1 MYLGRWRQSWPGLE
15 DLARTNKLAA
25 RSEAGHVSWLI
36 SGRIRFPFVHATLPS
51 VGFLSIGIPLY
62 LRQFKFLAPGG
73 RLQAPAPSNF
83 FRIAAMMIPERRS
96 ISNTYS
102 CILFLFLF
110 FFLRGVNPF
119 LAPNGTIE
127 SPSNWKYWK
136 HFAKSLAKIIPARR
150 IELERW
156 LLWIDHIVYR
166 FRIGIVEFELLL
178 IPLLCR
184 AIFLVILSV

>member
-102 CILFLFLF
+102 CILFLFTRREPVSRSQWNNRIALELKILKTF
-110 FFLRGVNPF
+110 CRVIGEDYS
-119 LAPNGTIE
+119 GTGE
-127 SPSNWKYWK
+127 SNWK
-136 HFAKSLAKIIPARR
+136 
-150 IELERW
+150 
-156 LLWIDHIVYR
+156 DDC
-166 FRIGIVEFELLL
+166 FEL
-178 IPLLCR
+178 I
-184 AIFLVILSV
+184 ILYIGFE